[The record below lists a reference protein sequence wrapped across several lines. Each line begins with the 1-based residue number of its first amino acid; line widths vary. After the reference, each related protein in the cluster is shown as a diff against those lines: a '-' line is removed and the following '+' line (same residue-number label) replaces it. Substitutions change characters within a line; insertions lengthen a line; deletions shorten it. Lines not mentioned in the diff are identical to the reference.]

1 MTYNILQGNNIVK
14 LTQNSIIFY
23 NITNSTIPA
32 PVNFTPSYEEI
43 EMQTS
48 LNSCIGKFWI
58 GSNHMTY
65 LIFLL
70 IAIVGCV
77 RSFFRFFFRNGRIF
91 HIESITGGWISWKER
106 QFICI
111 RSLYLGLTILYTFS
125 VLNYNVSNW
134 VLMGLKFA

>member
-23 NITNSTIPA
+23 NVITNSTIPA
-32 PVNFTPSYEEI
+32 PVNFTPSYKEI

-70 IAIVGCV
+70 IATVGCV
-77 RSFFRFFFRNGRIF
+77 RIFFDFF
-91 HIESITGGWISWKER
+91 S
-106 QFICI
+106 
-111 RSLYLGLTILYTFS
+111 
-125 VLNYNVSNW
+125 
-134 VLMGLKFA
+134 

>member
-70 IAIVGCV
+70 IATVGCV
-77 RSFFRFFFRNGRIF
+77 RIFFRNGRIF

-111 RSLYLGLTILYTFS
+111 RSLYLGLAILYTFS

-134 VLMGLKFA
+134 LLMGFKFA